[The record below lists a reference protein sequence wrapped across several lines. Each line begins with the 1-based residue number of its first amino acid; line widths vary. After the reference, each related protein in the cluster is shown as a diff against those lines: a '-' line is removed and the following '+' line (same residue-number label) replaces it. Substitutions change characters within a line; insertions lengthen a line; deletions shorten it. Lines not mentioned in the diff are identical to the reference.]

1 MYKSVIFD
9 MDGVIFD
16 SEQAILD
23 LWDEM
28 AREHNIPNIR
38 ENIMKCIGINEDA
51 TEKVLF
57 DAYGDDFPYREYKKV
72 ISARYHEK
80 FDGGRLPMKPYVKE
94 LLEFLTENGY
104 RIAIASSTKSST
116 VIKQIE
122 EAGIA
127 NHFQVVIGGEMV
139 SRSKPNPDIFIKAF
153 EELDADRDNTYVI
166 EDSYNGIKAAFAA
179 NLKGIMVPDLLK
191 PNDEMR
197 EKAFK
202 IFEDLGQVKEF
213 IENL

>member
-1 MYKSVIFD
+1 
-9 MDGVIFD
+9 
-16 SEQAILD
+16 
-23 LWDEM
+23 
-28 AREHNIPNIR
+28 
-38 ENIMKCIGINEDA
+38 
-51 TEKVLF
+51 
-57 DAYGDDFPYREYKKV
+57 
-72 ISARYHEK
+72 
-80 FDGGRLPMKPYVKE
+80 
-94 LLEFLTENGY
+94 
-104 RIAIASSTKSST
+104 
-116 VIKQIE
+116 
-122 EAGIA
+122 
-127 NHFQVVIGGEMV
+127 MV